1 MKKLIA
7 LMLVCFM
14 AVACVACGGDE
25 ANDNS
30 QTSSV
35 AGEKS
40 EAAESSVAG
49 EKSEAAESSEAAVED
64 SSDVTTES
72 SAPAEDSS
80 DASSVES
87 EIEDSSS
94 EPEENSGD
102 EEIGEVKFL
111 SQFVSW
117 KKHYGVKEEIYEV
130 VNTDPT
136 SLKLSKVNSSD
147 VVAGDIAAFTS
158 DYGSD
163 IEADGQDYSDFAV
176 VVFEYDHEIFSYVK
190 KSFAKVGEADS
201 NIKIPKDGYVVAIYK
216 SYEDKINAIEALDGT
231 TAFFPH
237 GFIASDALDAK
248 IDKAKTAPKL
258 DGMVSAS
265 EYGGKLLWD
274 IMPDNESVS
283 YYQFEV
289 NDYYATAKVY
299 ATYDEDNLYVGV
311 IVDSPHHFNTLYQ
324 EDASGMWQ
332 YECIQLQFSSIAPND
347 DYYIDN
353 WDGIRKKDAANANIV
368 RQTGYAVNEEG
379 DTLTTVWIGSS
390 EAGHQAKCVRD
401 DENAKTYYEVVI
413 PWSDLGSGD
422 DVVDVKKGTSF
433 GFAISINCGS
443 ETIPFRNI
451 VLRDGGG
458 IMGLNDWT
466 KIPTI
471 TLN

>member
-1 MKKLIA
+1 MKRLIA
-7 LMLVCFM
+7 LILVCFM
-14 AVACVACGGDE
+14 AFAAVACSDDATE
-25 ANDNS
+25 SS
-30 QTSSV
+30 QSTSSTV
-35 AGEKS
+35 EEKS
-40 EAAESSVAG
+40 EATESSVA
-49 EKSEAAESSEAAVED
+49 EKSEAEASKEESSEAPAE
-64 SSDVTTES
+64 SSDAESTVES
-72 SAPAEDSS
+72 SEVPDESSDPESTVESS
-80 DASSVES
+80 DASSK
-87 EIEDSSS
+87 
-94 EPEENSGD
+94 D
-102 EEIGEVKFL
+102 EEIGDVKFL

-136 SLKLSKVNSSD
+136 SLMLSKVNSSD
-147 VVAGDIAAFTS
+147 IVAGDIAAFTS

-163 IEADGQDYSDFAV
+163 IEADDQDYADFAV

-190 KSFAKVGEADS
+190 KSFAKVGEADDG
-201 NIKIPKDGYVVAIYK
+201 IKIPQDGYVVAIHK
-216 SYEDKINAIEALDGT
+216 TYEDKISAIEALDSA

-237 GFIASDALDAK
+237 GFIASDALNAK

-299 ATYDEDNLYVGV
+299 ATYDDKNLYIGV
-311 IVDSPHHFNTLYQ
+311 IVDSPHHYNTLFQ
-324 EDASGMWQ
+324 DNASGMWQ

-347 DYYIDN
+347 EYYFDN

-379 DTLTTVWIGSS
+379 DTLTTVWIGKAD
-390 EAGHQAKCVRD
+390 AGHQAKCVRD
-401 DENAKTYYEVVI
+401 DANAKTYYEIVI

-422 DVVDVKKGTSF
+422 DVVDVKKGSSF
-433 GFAISINCGS
+433 GFALSINCGS

-471 TLN
+471 TLG